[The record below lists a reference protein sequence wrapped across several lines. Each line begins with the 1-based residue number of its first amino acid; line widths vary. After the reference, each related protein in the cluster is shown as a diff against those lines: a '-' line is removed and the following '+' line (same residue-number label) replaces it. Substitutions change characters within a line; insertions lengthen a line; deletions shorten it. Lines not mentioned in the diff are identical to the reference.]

1 MGAYENPAII
11 RDTSGQIYGQAIA
24 SFGQSIAK
32 GISIYGQKVQEA
44 NKKAKEK
51 IERQQRIAYDIEDK
65 AYAQANK
72 NYAELASKDP
82 SLVDQFKKQ
91 TELLLRGDG
100 ENIGAIKAQT
110 LLATQNDLT
119 QEERQNY
126 RNIVNKA
133 QTFQISAIE
142 GGGKILA
149 DLEDQK
155 GILAQDIA
163 STHAW
168 VGNTELEKDTSMLTS
183 YVLSG
188 KTSDGLVGQKELIP
202 SDNGSMIV
210 KVISTVDKNSNLFK
224 NLDEETKEFL
234 KNNDYKLEWKK
245 NINEWN
251 EGLIDEIP
259 EDIDY
264 NNVSIN
270 NGFETKDGAISPQ
283 YIIGDETSVSELRY
297 GNKVTQVKYIDID
310 GFVNSNSFRKD
321 IKGKASNYLA
331 RGNGQLDSFMTY
343 KMRDGSFNVNEFRKQ
358 TTPQQEE
365 EVSNALID
373 SWKKTKLSGL
383 EKRKATQQDV
393 NNLKALGKNIK
404 KGQEIYVEKI
414 GKTQDLSSVE
424 LSEEQLALQ
433 EGLEL
438 ATYLQTTTL
447 PLFESI
453 DDSMDL
459 LKEIDKFTSVD
470 ISKEASFGENG
481 KSVQIG
487 SGKNKQNITSD
498 MTQPQIKAAI
508 LRATG
513 VKNNIISKIDF
524 SDMGALNII
533 FEEELEKLARLKTSD
548 DLDIEQ
554 YKVN

>member
-44 NKKAKEK
+44 NKKAQEK

-358 TTPQQEE
+358 TTPKQEE

>member
-44 NKKAKEK
+44 NKKAQEK